1 MARSVSENRSAFA
14 QAIQRREG
22 VMRETF
28 GMGPRSAGP
37 AEEDRHPEPRAVIWR
52 IAGDRKRRA
61 HAGWADPAAIGA
73 ERRKAVRWLLLL
85 PSLWSRKN
93 KDDDVR

>member
-1 MARSVSENRSAFA
+1 MARSDSENRSAFA

-22 VMRETF
+22 VVREP
-28 GMGPRSAGP
+28 GMGARPAGP
-37 AEEDRHPEPRAVIWR
+37 AEDDRHPERRAVIWR

-61 HAGWADPAAIGA
+61 QAGWADPAAIGA
-73 ERRKAVRWLLLL
+73 ERRKAVPWLLLL

-93 KDDDVR
+93 KRDEVR